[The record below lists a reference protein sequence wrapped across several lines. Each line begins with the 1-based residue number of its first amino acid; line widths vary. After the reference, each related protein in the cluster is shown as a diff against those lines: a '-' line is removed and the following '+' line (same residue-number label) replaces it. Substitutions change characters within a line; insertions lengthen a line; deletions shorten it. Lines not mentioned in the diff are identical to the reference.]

1 MTNLRY
7 PFDLSRD
14 YANLEQFLDFNGQRV
29 IRFWVYRRMFTPL
42 ETQKCYMDQSCYESS
57 TARFGLIRETIALP
71 DGDVLLGIAEIYED
85 IHDLTK
91 HTRSLEYFRLS
102 ELRIMYCPEDDAEY
116 RPICPEREADT

>member
-1 MTNLRY
+1 
-7 PFDLSRD
+7 
-14 YANLEQFLDFNGQRV
+14 
-29 IRFWVYRRMFTPL
+29 
-42 ETQKCYMDQSCYESS
+42 
-57 TARFGLIRETIALP
+57 LP